1 MDTVTCWI
9 IETDEA
15 QALVQCTC
23 FRAQALANA
32 VSIDSAALEQS
43 TATYICLSIGTVWAE
58 AYKKE

>member
-32 VSIDSAALEQS
+32 VSIDSEL
-43 TATYICLSIGTVWAE
+43 
-58 AYKKE
+58 